1 MVICFSSLG
10 AEALLVDMKPA
21 RNAIPGFRDNLITHS
36 GPPIS
41 WEKMLKVQ
49 KMAVINAIISEGLAE
64 TPEQAEKLVDRQEIL
79 VEYFIN

>member
-1 MVICFSSLG
+1 MLGSEIDEANRKAVDRVIS

-49 KMAVINAIISEGLAE
+49 KMAALPIRVNESGETERLAE
-64 TPEQAEKLVDRQEIL
+64 VLES
-79 VEYFIN
+79 YY